1 MTEKENWDDHILSN
15 LTDADF
21 ELPNLDWVDEDE
33 EDGDGLK
40 TKEIKEVVVEESGK
54 DKLDDTI
61 LSTPS
66 ASHSTREVLI
76 LLDNDRKKIITLQEG
91 EFYQIEQK
99 LLESLEGDPIFKKS
113 VRKSHIV
120 FQEYNT
126 KFNTWVDFDK
136 SKEICD
142 GAHLK
147 AIFIPKPKEESSSHH
162 KSRHK
167 EKKHKRKRSSDR
179 DSRSRSSSR
188 THRSYKHQK
197 SDHGSENDDTQLV
210 LHPSIDANM
219 AKTEDL
225 CSSSEPNMTVICKEV
240 NDSTFL
246 ETSHTAD
253 SKHTQ
258 AGNSVIN
265 KHSSDCSL
273 PTSTTS
279 RTHSELP
286 RFSAAEAP
294 DIARTSASS
303 ELTTREKKPHTDLLP
318 QRIVLILSRCMS
330 HNNSDSVQNCLLTGP
345 NGKLYFLSLALKGKT
360 PVTALHELCQ
370 KLKWGSPEFSL
381 VTESY
386 FPGHSPGF
394 LMKVTIKGESFVPDS
409 PSNKKKLAKNA
420 AAECA
425 LKSLGIFN

>member
-286 RFSAAEAP
+286 RFSAAE
-294 DIARTSASS
+294 
-303 ELTTREKKPHTDLLP
+303 
-318 QRIVLILSRCMS
+318 
-330 HNNSDSVQNCLLTGP
+330 
-345 NGKLYFLSLALKGKT
+345 GKLYFLSLALKGKT